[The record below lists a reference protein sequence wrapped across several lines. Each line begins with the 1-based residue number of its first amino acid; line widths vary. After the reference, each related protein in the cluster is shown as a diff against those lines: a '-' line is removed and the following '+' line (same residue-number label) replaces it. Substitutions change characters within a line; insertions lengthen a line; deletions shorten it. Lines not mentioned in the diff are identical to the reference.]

1 MLEQNYAV
9 ATVQLTTPGDGWAD
23 GKREVPESL
32 RWRHAEALCGFV
44 RLLCL
49 GVRNRAYSGV
59 RFTKGE
65 ADGMVSRRPR
75 RVLPWLVRLSN
86 LF

>member
-32 RWRHAEALCGFV
+32 RWGHAEALCGFLLV
-44 RLLCL
+44 LCL
-49 GVRNRAYSGV
+49 GLGTEPTAALAQHNSVGWPATVYVGTSD
-59 RFTKGE
+59 E
-65 ADGMVSRRPR
+65 
-75 RVLPWLVRLSN
+75 LVR
-86 LF
+86 